1 MSLEQRTTTFPGLI
15 SDHDVLYETQMLGT
29 MISAILYGI
38 VIMLSA
44 DCLIL
49 LLKRDA
55 AVESRRLQ
63 RFLVFFVVSL
73 FLLSTLSL
81 IQGMLIS
88 ATSIFRGHSFPS
100 LPGGT
105 PFALPFSIWISDGF
119 MLWRC
124 ATLYQGIT
132 PLSRRILLLFISLV
146 WLAAFGSGLSLFF
159 KPSKMRLPALL
170 IISFSTILNVVI
182 CTMIIARLVFH
193 KIYLRKVLGPG
204 HGSLYTKIIAM
215 TVESA
220 ALLILVGIPCMFLVA
235 YQNSNGSMMLLSLLH
250 QICSISP
257 MLIVLRVA
265 RGRASVEMPS
275 TARDDRRRTWQKRT
289 EAIESLHF
297 DSRTSTMSNNSE
309 APERSGE
316 MDF

>member
-1 MSLEQRTTTFPGLI
+1 MTMSLEQRMTTFPGLI

-38 VIMLSA
+38 VIMLTA

-49 LLKRDA
+49 LLKKDA

-119 MLWRC
+119 MVSDSFHMRYFMFI
-124 ATLYQGIT
+124 AD
-132 PLSRRILLLFISLV
+132 RVDLLAMAVCNIVPGNNTAFSSYTTFVHFFSL
-146 WLAAFGSGLSLFF
+146 ACGL
-159 KPSKMRLPALL
+159 R
-170 IISFSTILNVVI
+170 
-182 CTMIIARLVFH
+182 
-193 KIYLRKVLGPG
+193 
-204 HGSLYTKIIAM
+204 
-215 TVESA
+215 
-220 ALLILVGIPCMFLVA
+220 
-235 YQNSNGSMMLLSLLH
+235 
-250 QICSISP
+250 
-257 MLIVLRVA
+257 
-265 RGRASVEMPS
+265 
-275 TARDDRRRTWQKRT
+275 
-289 EAIESLHF
+289 
-297 DSRTSTMSNNSE
+297 
-309 APERSGE
+309 
-316 MDF
+316 